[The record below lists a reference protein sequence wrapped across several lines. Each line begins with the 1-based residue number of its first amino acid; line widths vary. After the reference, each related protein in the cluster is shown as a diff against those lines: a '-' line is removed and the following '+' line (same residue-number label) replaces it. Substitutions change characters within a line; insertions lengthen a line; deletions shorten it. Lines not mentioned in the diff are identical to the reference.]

1 MPFKSKAQQRFM
13 FAAEDRGKM
22 PQGTAKRWADHTPS
36 IKKLPEYTKKKDKTT
51 MLRKMAFDLGK
62 VLALNALREQ
72 FDPPL
77 AKTAGLPPGAADM
90 FMHYLPYVGGPAVG
104 AYLAGPGYRLEG
116 GLAGFGAAHVAKNI
130 ARGMGAKKNPAL
142 SKYLEAGHTP
152 EQIMTGLHSGAE
164 GFKGLDP
171 SILKN
176 LNNYELGGAL
186 LGGGAGG
193 LATGRLM
200 GAQNPYGLQPVFSG
214 VGKENPT
221 GQRDPSDT
229 FFGL

>member
-1 MPFKSKAQQRFM
+1 MPNTQ
-13 FAAEDRGKM
+13 
-22 PQGTAKRWADHTPS
+22 
-36 IKKLPEYTKKKDKTT
+36 KLPERTKKRDKMAT
-51 MLRKMAFDLGK
+51 LRKLAFSLGK

-72 FDPPL
+72 FSPPL
-77 AKTAGLPPGAADM
+77 EKISGLPPGAAEM
-90 FMHYLPYVGGPAVG
+90 LMHYLPYVAGPATG

-116 GLAGFGAAHVAKNI
+116 GLAGFGAAHLAKNV
-130 ARGMGAKKNPAL
+130 ARGMGVKKNPAL
-142 SKYLEAGHTP
+142 SKYLESGYTP
-152 EQIMTGLHSGAE
+152 EQIMSGLHSGAE
-164 GFKGLDP
+164 GFKGVDP
-171 SILKN
+171 SVLKG
-176 LNNYELGGAL
+176 LKSYELGGTF